1 MASTEANRHR
11 IVSLIP
17 SASEIL
23 CLLGFEPQILGRSHE
38 CDYPE
43 TLRPIPVC
51 TSSKVHKHASSKE
64 IDNKVREI
72 LLEALSLYEIDT
84 TQLDRLAPTHILT
97 QSQCEACAV
106 SLADVQRAVD
116 ECIDSR
122 PRIISLQPQCLE
134 DVWRDIGRVATALG
148 VPEKGRRR
156 SNTLIGRIRTIEQSC
171 RLIPS
176 RPSVACIEWI
186 DPLMLAGHWIPQLVE
201 IAGGRSIWGVAGQHS
216 DYLPL
221 QDLAAS
227 DPEVIIVMPCGF
239 GIRRSFEE
247 MPALTRQPEWHRL
260 RAVESGSVFLV
271 DGNHYFNRP
280 GPRLVESAEILAEIL
295 HPEAFDFGH
304 QGEGWARFG

>member
-1 MASTEANRHR
+1 MASIEADQHR

-23 CLLGFEPQILGRSHE
+23 CLLGFGPQILGRSHE

-43 TLRPIPVC
+43 TLRRVPAC
-51 TSSKVHKHASSKE
+51 TSSKVHKDASSRE

-72 LLEALSLYEIDT
+72 LLDALSVYEIDT
-84 TQLDRLAPTHILT
+84 AELDRLAPTHILT

-122 PRIISLQPQCLE
+122 PRIISLQPQCIE

-148 VPEKGRRR
+148 VPEKGALKAKA
-156 SNTLIGRIRTIEQSC
+156 LIERIRTIEQSC
-171 RLIPS
+171 QLIPS

-201 IAGGRSIWGVAGQHS
+201 IAGGRSIWGVAGQNS

-239 GIRRSFEE
+239 GIERSLEE
-247 MPALTRQPEWHRL
+247 MPALTRQPEWRRL
-260 RAVESGSVFLV
+260 RAVESGSVYLV

-280 GPRLVESAEILAEIL
+280 GPRLIESAEILAEIL

-304 QGEGWARFG
+304 QGKGWIRFR